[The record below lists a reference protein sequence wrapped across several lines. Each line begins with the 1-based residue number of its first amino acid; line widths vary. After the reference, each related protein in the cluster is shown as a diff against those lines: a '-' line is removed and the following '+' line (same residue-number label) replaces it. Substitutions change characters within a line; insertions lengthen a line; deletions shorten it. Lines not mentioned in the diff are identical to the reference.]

1 MSEVN
6 KDELVQQVAER
17 AHAPRKTAEAVVNA
31 ALDSISE
38 ALEHEERVTII
49 GFGTFAVREREER
62 EGRNPR
68 TGQPITIGARKTPCF
83 TAGKALKDKLGEEG

>member
-1 MSEVN
+1 MSELN
-6 KDELVQQVAER
+6 KDELVQAVSER
-17 AHAPRKTAEAVVNA
+17 AHAPKKTAEAVVNA

-38 ALEHEERVTII
+38 ALEHEEKVTII

-68 TGQPITIGARKTPCF
+68 TGESITIATRKTPCF
-83 TAGKALKDKLGEEG
+83 SAGKALKEKLGAED